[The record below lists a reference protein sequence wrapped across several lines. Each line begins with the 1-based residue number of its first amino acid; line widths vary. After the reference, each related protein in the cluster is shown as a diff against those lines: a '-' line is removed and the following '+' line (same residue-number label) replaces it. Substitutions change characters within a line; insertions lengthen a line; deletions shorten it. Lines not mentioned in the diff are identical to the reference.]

1 MTDQELQVAIDHAR
15 EFMNLPANSGGLLYK
30 SKEHTQTTLRE
41 LEKIQVT
48 RAAMATAPTLTEV
61 QP

>member
-1 MTDQELQVAIDHAR
+1 MTDQELQNAIDSSR
-15 EFMNLPANSGGLLYK
+15 EFIKAVGHTSGPLYEARHK
-30 SKEHTQTTLRE
+30 TKLSLHE

>member
-1 MTDQELQVAIDHAR
+1 MTDQELQQAIDSSR
-15 EFMNLPANSGGLLYK
+15 EFLKEVGRPSGPLYEARTK
-30 SKEHTQTTLRE
+30 TKLALHE

>member
-1 MTDQELQVAIDHAR
+1 MTDQELQNAIDKAR
-15 EFMNLPANSGGLLYK
+15 EFMNLSSTPGGILYQARENTRLALK
-30 SKEHTQTTLRE
+30 E

-48 RAAMATAPTLTEV
+48 RAAMAYAPPLTKE

>member
-1 MTDQELQVAIDHAR
+1 MTDQELQNAIDKAR
-15 EFMNLPANSGGLLYK
+15 EFMNLSSTQGGILHQARENTRLA
-30 SKEHTQTTLRE
+30 LRE

-48 RAAMATAPTLTEV
+48 RAAMAAVPTLTEV